1 MPEGPS
7 IVILKDLISDLH
19 LGKPEVLEV
28 AGNVNTIDKEKL
40 LHKKIK
46 DFKSWGKHFLIC
58 FDDFTIRIHFMLF
71 GTYLINETKKTP
83 LKLGLTLKNDQ
94 LNFYTCKIDLLD
106 GDVNDHYNWKADIMS
121 EHWDPKLALEKLN
134 ETKETYICDAL
145 LDQDIFAGVGNI
157 IKNEVL
163 YRSQVHPLSK
173 IENIPTAK
181 LKAIIKEAQRYS
193 FDFLK
198 WKKENTLSKHWEV
211 YQQKICAREHKVTKK
226 ALGKTNR
233 QTYVCN
239 DCQKKYK

>member
-7 IVILKDLISDLH
+7 IVILKDLIADLH

-28 AGNVNTIDKEKL
+28 AGNVNTIDKEQL

-46 DFKSWGKHFLIC
+46 AFKSWGKHFLIC
-58 FDDFTIRIHFMLF
+58 FDGFTIRIHFMLF

-94 LNFYTCKIDLLD
+94 LNFYTCKVDLLD
-106 GDVNDHYNWKADIMS
+106 GDVNDHYDWRADIMS
-121 EHWDPKLALEKLN
+121 ERWDPKLALQKIK
-134 ETKETYICDAL
+134 ETKESYICDVL

-163 YRSQVHPLSK
+163 YRSKVHPLSK

-181 LKAIIKEAQRYS
+181 LNAIIKEAQRYG

-211 YQQKICAREHKVTKK
+211 YQQKNCAKKHKVSKA

-239 DCQKKYK
+239 ECQKKYK